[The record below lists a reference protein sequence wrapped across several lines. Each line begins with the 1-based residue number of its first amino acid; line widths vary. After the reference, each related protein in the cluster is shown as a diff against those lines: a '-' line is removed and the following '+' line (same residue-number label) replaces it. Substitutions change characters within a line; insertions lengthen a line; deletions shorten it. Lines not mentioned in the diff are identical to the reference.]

1 MAMAR
6 KFRIAFAAL
15 FFIGITL
22 LFLDLTG
29 VLHHWLGWIAKIQ
42 FFPAVL
48 SVSVATVAVTALVTL
63 CFGRVYCSVI
73 CPLGIFQDI
82 FSWIHSK
89 TAKKNRYRFR
99 HRKALNWLRYA
110 MLAVFVI
117 FSALGV
123 ISIEA
128 MVETYSN
135 YGRMV
140 NEIFETL

>member
-1 MAMAR
+1 MAR

-15 FFIGITL
+15 FFIGITM

-73 CPLGIFQDI
+73 CPL
-82 FSWIHSK
+82 
-89 TAKKNRYRFR
+89 
-99 HRKALNWLRYA
+99 
-110 MLAVFVI
+110 
-117 FSALGV
+117 
-123 ISIEA
+123 
-128 MVETYSN
+128 
-135 YGRMV
+135 
-140 NEIFETL
+140 